1 MYIPRIILAFLVPA
15 VFAQYHTRETRTPS
29 LDFLHT
35 VFGKEALNELP
46 NDDEVAR
53 LASLEWARCE
63 TDSTKRPFLACTTST
78 SESVQTLLTEV
89 PLYIPLMNDGN
100 RTCFVVHE
108 TKDRVLEVL
117 VASLGTTKCKGDSCW
132 LLESDRAASLSAPL
146 LIFTPLPANAVLK
159 PAIEQRIGSLVAG
172 AHQPSHFE

>member
-78 SESVQTLLTEV
+78 SESVQGPSTVLLLNSERV
-89 PLYIPLMNDGN
+89 
-100 RTCFVVHE
+100 RVAVVGE
-108 TKDRVLEVL
+108 FR
-117 VASLGTTKCKGDSCW
+117 
-132 LLESDRAASLSAPL
+132 SAL
-146 LIFTPLPANAVLK
+146 NGLTA
-159 PAIEQRIGSLVAG
+159 R
-172 AHQPSHFE
+172 PSG

>member
-89 PLYIPLMNDGN
+89 PLHIPLMNDGN

-117 VASLGTTKCKGDSCW
+117 PALEVA
-132 LLESDRAASLSAPL
+132 
-146 LIFTPLPANAVLK
+146 IPLPSIFKIAEGFFDRMDSGGFVGNACQK
-159 PAIEQRIGSLVAG
+159 GYR
-172 AHQPSHFE
+172 